1 MSLPRI
7 KVCGLTRATDVE
19 AALFAGADALGFV
32 LHATSPRSVSPSVA
46 AQLCEIVAHRA
57 RTYLVLVEGDPDEV
71 AELQRATGASGV
83 QLCGAQ
89 QPRGFAAHQGE
100 LLVRLN
106 AGEGALK
113 RAEAWGPVF
122 ERHPGRGFV
131 LEPPGVVGGSG
142 RQVRLE
148 EARLLAER
156 LPCLLAGGLTADNVA
171 QRIAQT
177 GARGVDASSGLE
189 LSHGIKDPVR
199 LTRFVR
205 AGRRALDALD
215 RAHSPSTRPLPQAS

>member
-1 MSLPRI
+1 M
-7 KVCGLTRATDVE
+7 KVCGLTRAIDVE

-32 LHATSPRSVSPSVA
+32 LHAPSPRSVSPGA
-46 AQLCEIVAHRA
+46 AADLCRVVGDRA
-57 RTYLVLVEGDPDEV
+57 RTYLVLVDGEAAEV
-71 AELQRATGASGV
+71 EELRRTTGASGV

-89 QPRGFAAHQGE
+89 RPRDFASFPGE

-106 AGEGALK
+106 ADENALEC
-113 RAEAWGPVF
+113 AEAWRPAV

-142 RQVRLE
+142 RPVDLE
-148 EARLLAER
+148 QARLLAER

-171 QRIAQT
+171 ERIART
-177 GARGVDASSGLE
+177 SARGVDASSGLE

-205 AGRRALDALD
+205 SGRRALDALD
-215 RAHSPSTRPLPQAS
+215 RTTPPSPKPFPQAS